1 MNDNIS
7 DSIHEALTMMECAR
21 MNIESNGGL
30 LEKDDLYYPFIEG
43 ITTREEADAL
53 VETLSALIKTVWKA
67 GRNY

>member
-7 DSIHEALTMMECAR
+7 DSIHETLTMMECAR
-21 MNIESNGGL
+21 MNIESNGRL
-30 LEKDDLYYPFIEG
+30 LEKDDLYYPFTKG